1 MNPASPQSKPTPLT
15 QVFASHDP
23 LYNPEDIERYRNDWS
38 GIRGGIPVAVLRP
51 GSVDEIAAIA
61 SACHRLGMRITV
73 QGGLTGLAGG
83 AVPDDGDVVLSLERL
98 NQIQEIDTQG
108 GTVVAEAGVVLEKLC
123 EAVEA
128 LDWYFP
134 LDCGAR
140 GSCQIGGNVATNAGG
155 NRVLRYGTMR
165 DLVLGLEVVL
175 PDGTVLSM
183 LNRGIKN
190 NTGLDLKHLF
200 IGSEGTFG
208 IVTRVVLKLFPKP
221 QRRHAA
227 LCAFDSFGQM
237 TRLLKSARASLP
249 TLSAFEGMWLG
260 YLEAA
265 SRAVNRALPFD
276 GRYPLYA
283 LLETESFEAEADSP
297 LESFLYRML
306 ESGLTTDVVLPQSG
320 QQTATLW
327 QLRDAIGEILPRL
340 HPFVAFDV
348 GVPLCTMESFV
359 DEVEM
364 RLRSAWPNA
373 QHLFFGH
380 LGDGNLHLATGPYD
394 PESLE
399 AVETLVYAA
408 VADRGGSI
416 SGEHGIGRVKKPFL
430 GYSRSAAEF
439 AVMHAVKNALDAGHL
454 LNAGRILD

>member
-1 MNPASPQSKPTPLT
+1 MALENLL
-15 QVFASHDP
+15 ASHNP
-23 LYNPEDIERYRNDWS
+23 VYNPDDLKRYREDWS
-38 GIRGGIPVAVLRP
+38 GICGGLPTAVVRP
-51 GSVDEIAAIA
+51 SSIEEIATIA
-61 SACHRLGMRITV
+61 AACHRLGVRITV

-98 NQIQEIDTQG
+98 NRIQEIDTLG

-183 LNRGIKN
+183 LNRVIKD

-200 IGSEGTFG
+200 IGSEGTLG
-208 IVTRVVLKLFPKP
+208 IVSRVVLKLFPKP

-227 LCAFDSFGQM
+227 LCAFDSFAQM
-237 TRLLKSARASLP
+237 TSLLKSARAALP
-249 TLSAFEGMWLG
+249 TLSAFEVMWLD

-265 SRAVNRALPFD
+265 SRAVNRVLPFD
-276 GRYPLYA
+276 GQHPLYA
-283 LLETESFEAEADSP
+283 LLEIESFEAEDDSP

-306 ESGLTTDVVLPQSG
+306 ECGLTTDVILPQSE
-320 QQTATLW
+320 QQAASLW

-348 GVPLCTMESFV
+348 GVPLSAMEAFV
-359 DEVEM
+359 DEVAT
-364 RLRSAWPNA
+364 RLRNTYPDAE
-373 QHLFFGH
+373 HLFFGH
-380 LGDGNLHLATGPYD
+380 LGDGNLHLATGPYSD
-394 PESLE
+394 NDIE
-399 AVETLVYAA
+399 AVETLVYSA
-408 VADRGGSI
+408 VSARGGSI
-416 SGEHGIGRVKKPFL
+416 SAEHGIGRVKKPFL
-430 GYSRSAAEF
+430 GYSRSDAQL
-439 AVMHAVKNALDAGHL
+439 AVMRTVKEAIDAKGV
-454 LNAGRILD
+454 LNVGRILD